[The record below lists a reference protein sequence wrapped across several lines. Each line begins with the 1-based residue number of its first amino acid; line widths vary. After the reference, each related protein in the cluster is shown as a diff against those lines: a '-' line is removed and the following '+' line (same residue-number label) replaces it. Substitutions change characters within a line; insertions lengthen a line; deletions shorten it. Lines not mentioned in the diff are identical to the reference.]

1 LEARVRLRLCVFA
14 LLIGWWSPIAVV
26 STYAKAGVET
36 ETAELLIALL
46 KAGRTIVSERQDLIN
61 DPRKGH
67 KGFTDEQMGRE
78 LLERFKAQTH
88 IDLSQPNNLPQRD
101 LLLAM
106 VQAEREVILDMQPV
120 INKQGIG
127 YKGFGPSLFVRK
139 AGQKYFAKTGI
150 TAKLTGMEYR
160 FPGNQPDD
168 FEAEVLRMFAD
179 PRHPKGQQYG
189 KATIVNGKP
198 VMRVMNPDYAE
209 ASCLT
214 CHGSPKG
221 EWDMTGMQKEGW
233 KEGALAGAIS
243 VVIPL
248 R

>member
-1 LEARVRLRLCVFA
+1 MRVRTSVFA
-14 LLIGWWSPIAVV
+14 LGLSIGLWAVITASP
-26 STYAKAGVET
+26 THAKTGGET
-36 ETAELLIALL
+36 EVAELLITLL
-46 KAGRTIVSERQDLIN
+46 KAGRSIVSEHQDLIN
-61 DPRKGH
+61 DARKGH
-67 KGFTDEQMGRE
+67 KGFTDEQMNRQ
-78 LLERFKAQTH
+78 LIERFKAETH
-88 IDLSQPNNLPQRD
+88 IDLSQPNTLPYRD

-106 VQAEREVILDMQPV
+106 VQAEREVIFDAQPV
-120 INKQGIG
+120 INKQGIA
-127 YKGFGPSLFVRK
+127 YKGFGPSVFARK

-150 TAKLTGMEYR
+150 TVKLTGMEHR

-179 PRHPKGQQYG
+179 PRHPKGQPYA

-198 VMRVMNPDYAE
+198 AVRVLTPDYAE
-209 ASCLT
+209 AGCLA

-221 EWDMTGMQKEGW
+221 EWDMTGMKKEGW

-243 VVIPL
+243 VVVPI

>member
-1 LEARVRLRLCVFA
+1 MRVRTSVFA
-14 LLIGWWSPIAVV
+14 LGLSIGLWAAIMTSP
-26 STYAKAGVET
+26 TYAKTGVET

-46 KAGRTIVSERQDLIN
+46 KAGRSIVSERQDLIN
-61 DPRKGH
+61 DAKKGH

-78 LLERFKAQTH
+78 LMERFKADTH
-88 IDLSQPNNLPQRD
+88 IDLSQSNNLPNRD

-106 VQAEREVILDMQPV
+106 VQAEREVVFDAQPV
-120 INKQGIG
+120 INKLGIG
-127 YKGFGPSLFVRK
+127 YKGFGPSLFARK

-150 TAKLTGMEYR
+150 TVKLTGMEYR

-179 PRHPKGQQYG
+179 PRHPKGQQYA

-198 VMRVMNPDYAE
+198 AVRVMNPDYAD
-209 ASCLT
+209 ASCLA

-221 EWDMTGMQKEGW
+221 AWDVTGMTKEGW

>member
-1 LEARVRLRLCVFA
+1 MRVRISVFA
-14 LLIGWWSPIAVV
+14 LGLSLGLWAPLTASP
-26 STYAKAGVET
+26 THAKTGIET
-36 ETAELLIALL
+36 ETAELLVSLL
-46 KAGRTIVSERQDLIN
+46 NAGRSIVSERQDLIN
-61 DPRKGH
+61 DEKKGH

-78 LLERFKAQTH
+78 LIERFKAETH
-88 IDLSQPNNLPQRD
+88 IDLSQPNSLPKRD

-106 VQAEREVILDMQPV
+106 VQAEREVIFDAQPA

-127 YKGFGPSLFVRK
+127 YKGFGPSLFARK
-139 AGQKYFAKTGI
+139 VGQKFLAKTGI
-150 TAKLTGMEYR
+150 IVKLTGMEYR

-179 PRHPKGQQYG
+179 PRHPKGQQYA

-198 VMRVMNPDYAE
+198 AVRVMNPDYAV
-209 ASCLT
+209 ASCLG

-221 EWDMTGMQKEGW
+221 EWDVTGMKKEGW

-243 VVIPL
+243 VVIPM